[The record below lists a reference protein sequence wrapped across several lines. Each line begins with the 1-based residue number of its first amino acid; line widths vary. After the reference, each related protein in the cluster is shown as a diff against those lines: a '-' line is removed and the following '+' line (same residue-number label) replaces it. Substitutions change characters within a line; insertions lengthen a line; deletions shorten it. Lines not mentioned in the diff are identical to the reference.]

1 MMNDEDIRQFLS
13 AFGDFMHHAET
24 EIDSHEKWEEAKQ
37 YTEMFYEQKAAELEV
52 TVDYYIQEFV

>member
-13 AFGDFMHHAET
+13 AFGDFMRHAET

-52 TVDYYIQEFV
+52 TVDYYIAEFV